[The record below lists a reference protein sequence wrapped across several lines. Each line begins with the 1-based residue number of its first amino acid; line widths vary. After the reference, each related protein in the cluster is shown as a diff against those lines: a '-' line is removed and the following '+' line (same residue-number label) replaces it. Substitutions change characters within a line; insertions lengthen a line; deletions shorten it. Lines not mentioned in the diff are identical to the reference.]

1 MAKTTYEELLEAE
14 LQEGE
19 SVIAQEKGDQWEY
32 FLNIIGM
39 QNQGRY
45 FFTEKRIIFYY
56 CLSKQFEVY
65 YKDIQSLE
73 LCNVGPL
80 IRFVPTGIKITTK
93 EGKQFY
99 MSVMKRKEYQ
109 ELIEKQRK
117 AN

>member
-1 MAKTTYEELLEAE
+1 MATTTYEELLESE

-19 SVIAQEKGDQWEY
+19 TVIAQEKGDQWEY

-56 CLSKQFEVY
+56 CLSKHFEVNY
-65 YKDIQSLE
+65 SDIEAVE

-80 IRFVPTGIKITTK
+80 IRFVPTGIKLTTK
-93 EGKQFY
+93 DGKSYY

-109 ELIEKQRK
+109 ELIEKQMK
-117 AN
+117 AV

>member
-1 MAKTTYEELLEAE
+1 MAKTTYEELLESE

-19 SVIAQEKGDQWEY
+19 TVVAQEKGDQWEY

-45 FFTEKRIIFYY
+45 FFTEKRVIFYY
-56 CLSKQFEVY
+56 CLSKKFEINY
-65 YKDIQSLE
+65 SDIEAME

-93 EGKQFY
+93 DKKQFY
-99 MSVMKRKEYQ
+99 LSVMKRKEYK
-109 ELIEKQRK
+109 EMIEKYMK
-117 AN
+117 VV